1 MAAEVATVSAERIG
15 VELRRM
21 FVDPNRAV
29 ALDLLRET
37 KLLARVLSE
46 VDLLDSADF
55 AETRRVLAALDEPTL
70 ALALA
75 ALLSR
80 VGDPHAP
87 GAVGRRLRYTNREI
101 ERATWLLAHLPILGD
116 APHAPWPRLQRVLVH
131 DGAAELIALQAAI
144 AGPADAALA
153 FARERVAWPAERLNP
168 PPLIDGSDL
177 IQHGLAPSPDF
188 TRLLEAVRDAQLRG
202 EIETTLGAL
211 TFVQRMLDEGIP
223 AEGLDAET

>member
-1 MAAEVATVSAERIG
+1 
-15 VELRRM
+15 
-21 FVDPNRAV
+21 
-29 ALDLLRET
+29 
-37 KLLARVLSE
+37 
-46 VDLLDSADF
+46 
-55 AETRRVLAALDEPTL
+55 
-70 ALALA
+70 
-75 ALLSR
+75 
-80 VGDPHAP
+80 
-87 GAVGRRLRYTNREI
+87 
-101 ERATWLLAHLPILGD
+101 
-116 APHAPWPRLQRVLVH
+116 VLVH

-144 AGPADAALA
+144 TGPADAALA
-153 FARERVAWPAERLNP
+153 FARERFAWPVERLNP